1 MSVLDQVD
9 PDVSSIIAAEQRRQH
24 AKIRLIPS
32 ENYVSHAVLEATG
45 SILTN
50 KYSEGYTGDRY
61 YEGQQQIDKIEQLAI
76 DRARSLFGAE
86 HINVQPYSGSPAN
99 QAVYVALANPG
110 DTVMGLSLAHGGHLT
125 HGAGVSISGLHYKA
139 VQYGVYESTGYL
151 DYDEIERLATECQ
164 PKLIFCGTTAYP
176 RVLDFERFAAI
187 GKKVGAF
194 VIADIAHI
202 SGLVAAG
209 VHPSPVG
216 HVDVVTT
223 TTHKSLRGPRGG
235 MIMCRAQFADAIDKA
250 VFPGLQGGPHNHTT
264 AALAVA
270 LKEADTAEF
279 RAYAQ
284 AIVDNAK
291 ALGQALVER
300 GFGVVSGGTDNHLL
314 LVDMT
319 NKGVTGNQMSKA
331 LDAAGIVCN
340 YNLVPGDPRSARRPS
355 GIRLGTPSITSR
367 GFGGDQMIQLADWM
381 DEIAQ
386 IRADESIDRDARR
399 EAYRRVAGEVRDLC
413 DRFPAPGLDIA

>member
-1 MSVLDQVD
+1 M
-9 PDVSSIIAAEQRRQH
+9 
-24 AKIRLIPS
+24 
-32 ENYVSHAVLEATG
+32 
-45 SILTN
+45 
-50 KYSEGYTGDRY
+50 
-61 YEGQQQIDKIEQLAI
+61 
-76 DRARSLFGAE
+76 
-86 HINVQPYSGSPAN
+86 
-99 QAVYVALANPG
+99 
-110 DTVMGLSLAHGGHLT
+110 
-125 HGAGVSISGLHYKA
+125 
-139 VQYGVYESTGYL
+139 
-151 DYDEIERLATECQ
+151 
-164 PKLIFCGTTAYP
+164 
-176 RVLDFERFAAI
+176 
-187 GKKVGAF
+187 
-194 VIADIAHI
+194 
-202 SGLVAAG
+202 
-209 VHPSPVG
+209 
-216 HVDVVTT
+216 
-223 TTHKSLRGPRGG
+223 
-235 MIMCRAQFADAIDKA
+235 
-250 VFPGLQGGPHNHTT
+250 
-264 AALAVA
+264 AVA